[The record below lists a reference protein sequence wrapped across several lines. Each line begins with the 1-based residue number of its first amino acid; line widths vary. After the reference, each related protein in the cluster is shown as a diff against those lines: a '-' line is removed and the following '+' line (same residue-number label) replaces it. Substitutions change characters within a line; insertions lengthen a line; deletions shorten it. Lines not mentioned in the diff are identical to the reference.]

1 MLCSGYT
8 RSGKCQK
15 RSDRFRVHRSE
26 EEATV
31 HDSGLLPV
39 LLHRKYQ
46 KRSLHGGTPM
56 KLRTLRSTQSK
67 PKAVHTPE
75 AINTASHADAASLK
89 HQKHT

>member
-1 MLCSGYT
+1 MQRIYT
-8 RSGKCQK
+8 VRQMSES
-15 RSDRFRVHRSE
+15 SDRFRVHRSE
-26 EEATV
+26 QEATV

-46 KRSLHGGTPM
+46 KRSLRGGTQT
-56 KLRTLRSTQSK
+56 KLRTLGSTQSK

-75 AINTASHADAASLK
+75 AINTASHADAASLE